1 MDGAQ
6 MGIKHVQSKYPKIW
20 PQTVFLYSMQ
30 LLAIFIYLT
39 LNATSTLQKL
49 VLQVFGIYLSD
60 FNRKKASIYKIPQFF
75 LLTIQNSS
83 RLSKLCFFFY

>member
-30 LLAIFIYLT
+30 LLAICIYLT

-75 LLTIQNSS
+75 FADNSKFFEA
-83 RLSKLCFFFY
+83 LKIVFFFY